1 MAAILGFCGSLVSAA
16 ALVAVAIIETRN
28 ARDRK
33 RVEERARKREL
44 ESELSMELMSA
55 NCDLTIEAVMA
66 LQTGHTNGTLE
77 SRLKRA
83 VAAQERYNKF
93 LQKTAAHAVTET

>member
-1 MAAILGFCGSLVSAA
+1 MAAILGFLGSLVSAA

-33 RVEERARKREL
+33 RVEARAEKREK
-44 ESELSMELMSA
+44 ESALSMELMSA

-66 LQTGHTNGTLE
+66 LKTGHTNGTLE
-77 SRLKRA
+77 SHLKRA
-83 VAAQERYNKF
+83 VAAQAKYNEF
-93 LQKTAAHAVTET
+93 IQTTAAQAVTET

>member
-1 MAAILGFCGSLVSAA
+1 MAAIFGFCGSLVSAA

-33 RVEERARKREL
+33 RVEERARKREK

-66 LQTGHTNGTLE
+66 LKVGHTNGTLE
-77 SRLKRA
+77 SRMERALEAQRKYNEFIRQTAAQA
-83 VAAQERYNKF
+83 VAEN
-93 LQKTAAHAVTET
+93 